1 MASLFFKVWPK
12 VKKVLPWLYLPVYVV
27 GFAIY
32 FTARVALSIGYL
44 LMLEWNKSKDIIKH
58 MLWR

>member
-1 MASLFFKVWPK
+1 MATLFFKVWPK
-12 VKKVLPWLYLPVYVV
+12 AKKVLPWLYLPLYLA

-32 FTARVALSIGYL
+32 FAARVALSIGYL